1 MKTRIKEL
9 NTALQHL
16 DSDTWDNQLLPKL
29 TEDDPFSEVFES
41 INKLS
46 EKVKESNKWFHKF
59 EEFMFLY
66 LQTCGRFSEI
76 VFSISI

>member
-16 DSDTWDNQLLPKL
+16 DSDTWDNQLLPNL
-29 TEDDPFSEVFES
+29 PEEDPFVDVFTS

-46 EKVKESNKWFHKF
+46 KKVRESNKWIHKYHKVLLSCWHSLVTAYK
-59 EEFMFLY
+59 EPA
-66 LQTCGRFSEI
+66 
-76 VFSISI
+76 V